1 MSSQMIH
8 ELFRGLERTI
18 HERLEMIE
26 ELVRRGPTNV
36 SSPVES
42 EKRESPDMEGILRGQ
57 QYLLSR
63 IDAVEEELRHL
74 TTENKRTPLTLI
86 PPHPLVG
93 IEVTAPEQ
101 INAADS
107 LLLNNSARKHLE
119 TSGDL
124 FPAEEEAEEEVEEE
138 VEEVEEEAEEEELE
152 EFEFKGVTYYKDT
165 ELNVYKIDENGELV
179 TEPIGVWSTTKN
191 KIIF

>member
-36 SSPVES
+36 SSPMET
-42 EKRESPDMEGILRGQ
+42 EKRESHDMEGILRGQ

-74 TTENKRTPLTLI
+74 STENKRTPLSLI

-107 LLLNNSARKHLE
+107 LLLNNSARKQLE

-124 FPAEEEAEEEVEEE
+124 FPAEEEEEEEEVEEE
-138 VEEVEEEAEEEELE
+138 EEEEVEEELE
-152 EFEFKGVTYYKDT
+152 EFEYKGVTYYKDT
-165 ELNVYKIDENGELV
+165 QQNVYKMDEHGELV
-179 TEPIGVWSTTKN
+179 TDPIGVWSTTKN

>member
-36 SSPVES
+36 SSPMES

-74 TTENKRTPLTLI
+74 STENKRAPLTLI

-124 FPAEEEAEEEVEEE
+124 FPAEEEAEEE
-138 VEEVEEEAEEEELE
+138 ELE

>member
-36 SSPVES
+36 SSPMES

-63 IDAVEEELRHL
+63 IDSVEEELRHL
-74 TTENKRTPLTLI
+74 STENKRAPLTLI

-138 VEEVEEEAEEEELE
+138 AEEEVEEEELE

>member
-74 TTENKRTPLTLI
+74 STENKRTPLTLI

-138 VEEVEEEAEEEELE
+138 VEEEAEEEELE

>member
-1 MSSQMIH
+1 
-8 ELFRGLERTI
+8 
-18 HERLEMIE
+18 MIE

-36 SSPVES
+36 SSPMES

-63 IDAVEEELRHL
+63 IDSVEEELRHL
-74 TTENKRTPLTLI
+74 STENKRAPLTLI

-138 VEEVEEEAEEEELE
+138 AEEEVEEEELE

>member
-8 ELFRGLERTI
+8 ELFRALERTI

-36 SSPVES
+36 SLPMES

-74 TTENKRTPLTLI
+74 STENKRAPLTLI

-138 VEEVEEEAEEEELE
+138 VEEAEEEAEEEELE

-165 ELNVYKIDENGELV
+165 ELNVYKMDENGELV

>member
-36 SSPVES
+36 SSPMES
-42 EKRESPDMEGILRGQ
+42 EKRESHDMEVILRGQ

-74 TTENKRTPLTLI
+74 STENKRTPLSLI

-107 LLLNNSARKHLE
+107 LLLNNSARKQLE

-124 FPAEEEAEEEVEEE
+124 FPAEEEEQEVEEE
-138 VEEVEEEAEEEELE
+138 EEEEEEVEEELE
-152 EFEFKGVTYYKDT
+152 EFEYKGVTYYKDT
-165 ELNVYKIDENGELV
+165 QQNVYTMDEHGELV
-179 TEPIGVWSTTKN
+179 TDPIGVWSTTKN

>member
-107 LLLNNSARKHLE
+107 LLLNNSARKQLE

-124 FPAEEEAEEEVEEE
+124 FPAEEEEQEVEEE
-138 VEEVEEEAEEEELE
+138 EEEEEEVEEELE
-152 EFEFKGVTYYKDT
+152 EFEYKGVTYYKDT
-165 ELNVYKIDENGELV
+165 QQNVYTMDEHGELV
-179 TEPIGVWSTTKN
+179 TDPIGVWSTTKN